1 MGEKIRLT
9 ASDGHEFGAYKAEPS
24 GASKGGL
31 VLIQEI
37 FGVNQHIRALVDEYA
52 GNGYT
57 TIAPQIYDRTAPDIE
72 CGYDEE
78 GRQAGMKGREGITP
92 EMWAA
97 DIGAARDAVASAGKV
112 GIVGYCYGGTVSWF
126 GACNGGFDASV
137 CYYGGGIADM
147 LDKDAQ
153 CPVMMNFGAEDQGI
167 PMEKVDAIK
176 AAKTDATVHV
186 YDGAG
191 HGFVCD
197 ERPSFNEAAT
207 NLSRERTLEFFGQHL
222 G

>member
-9 ASDGHEFGAYKAEPS
+9 ASDGHEFGAYRAEAQGTPK
-24 GASKGGL
+24 GAV

-57 TIAPQIYDRTAPDIE
+57 TIAPQLYDRTAPDIE
-72 CGYDEE
+72 LGYDEE

-92 EMWAA
+92 EMWSA
-97 DIGAARDAVASAGKV
+97 DLAAARASVASAGKI

-126 GACNGGFDASV
+126 GAQDGGFDAAV

-147 LDKDAQ
+147 LDKPAK
-153 CPVMMNFGAEDQGI
+153 CPVMMHFGAEDQGI

-176 AAKTDATVHV
+176 AADTGADIHV

-197 ERPSFNEAAT
+197 ERPSFSEEAT
-207 NLSRERTLEFFGQHL
+207 NTSRSRTLDFFGKHL
-222 G
+222 S

>member
-9 ASDGHEFGAYKAEPS
+9 ALDGHELGAYKAEPT
-24 GASKGGL
+24 GDSKGGL

-37 FGVNQHIRALVDEYA
+37 FGVNHHIRALVDEYA

-57 TIAPQIYDRTAPDIE
+57 TIAPQLYDRTESDIE
-72 CGYDEE
+72 LGYDEE
-78 GRQAGMKGREGITP
+78 GRQKGMAGREGITE
-92 EMWAA
+92 EMWQADLSAA
-97 DIGAARDAVASAGKV
+97 KDAIASVGKV

-126 GACNGGFDASV
+126 GATTGLFDAAS
-137 CYYGGGIADM
+137 CYYGGGIGGM
-147 LDKDAQ
+147 LDKDAK
-153 CPVMMNFGAEDQGI
+153 CPVMMHFGEVDQGI
-167 PMEKVDAIK
+167 PLETVDKIRD
-176 AAKTDATVHV
+176 AKPNAKIFV

-207 NLSRERTLEFFGQHL
+207 TTSRVHTLAFFAEHL